1 MTAHFLG
8 SLEDMHGVA
17 EAVTRI
23 ADREELAGR
32 QTREQFEI
40 PRSNN

>member
-1 MTAHFLG
+1 
-8 SLEDMHGVA
+8 MHGVA

-32 QTREQFEI
+32 QTREQLRFLG
-40 PRSNN
+40 SNNLKTNPPSGT